1 MVGKKAKTKKQLEQ
15 KVVDLNNNIKI
26 LQKKA
31 DALKKLEDVEKDKG
45 IVIYRQYFTY
55 SLINSRVMEVKAFFH
70 LFVPGGSDVWV
81 YKLPG
86 YLASLDVTTGDNKSL
101 PILSDHELNLL
112 FTNEKAKFVTQD
124 SLKKIFEEQMTVN
137 EPIRL
142 SSDENQKSHF
152 VGFIIPQYDEDHF
165 QKIIIKWTEQIRKE
179 DTSKDTISQYVNRL
193 HTVESTTSAS
203 VYLNITM
210 DRKKYEIQGKP
221 QITAIDKEGKNA
233 EIKDGDQ
240 YKKILQDKTNY
251 VYRIKRN
258 CPLKFTLKWSIGI
271 PAMIRRWAWAGF
283 LIAILVLSFSVI
295 TFIIDPSAS
304 YENSKLLAGLIAM
317 LVGFRVLL
325 FHDIELMYRW
335 NVIYLG
341 FLGSSVILILIMQGI
356 SYAK

>member
-1 MVGKKAKTKKQLEQ
+1 MVVKKLKTKKQLEK
-15 KVVDLNNNIKI
+15 KVVDLNSNIKI
-26 LQKKA
+26 LQKKV
-31 DALKKLEDVEKDKG
+31 DALKKLEDVEKDKR

-55 SLINSRVMEVKAFFH
+55 NLINSRVMEVTAFFH

-86 YLASLDVTTGDNKSL
+86 YLASLDVTTGDGNSL
-101 PILSDHELNLL
+101 PILSDQELNLL
-112 FTNEKAKFVTQD
+112 FINENANFITQD
-124 SLKKIFEEQMTVN
+124 SLKKIFEEQMIVN
-137 EPIRL
+137 ELTLL

-152 VGFIIPQYDEDHF
+152 VGFIIPQYDQDHF
-165 QKIIIKWTEQIRKE
+165 QKIIIKWTEQVRKE
-179 DTSKDTISQYVNRL
+179 DTSKNTISQYVNRR
-193 HTVESTTSAS
+193 HTVEPTTSAS

-210 DRKKYEIQGKP
+210 DRKKYEIQGEP
-221 QITAIDKEGKNA
+221 EIAAADKEGNNA
-233 EIKDGDQ
+233 EIKDGEQ

-283 LIAILVLSFSVI
+283 LIAILVLSFSII
-295 TFIIDPSAS
+295 TFIIDPSTS

-341 FLGSSVILILIMQGI
+341 FLGASVVFILIMQGI
-356 SYAK
+356 TYVK